1 MRSQRGSFVAKRH
14 DLQKRAMI
22 GKNLAHARAL
32 AGFSQSDVMRMV
44 WAEKNPTQKNRI
56 SEVES
61 GKSLPDAELLSEL
74 CQLYGVSADYICGL
88 SAEPEIDQT
97 AGRVG
102 MIYTG
107 LTEIAATATQQMV
120 ENLSR
125 ISASYIAAMPKPH
138 AMALLDAAKTVWR
151 DYGAVPHDK
160 IRQQYPDLS
169 QSLFEMFKITQEFDR
184 SQAINLT
191 GYELAL
197 DEVLQRNSN
206 DPRHF
211 IATDAIPRLKRYP
224 CTSLPSCSGRRRKRK
239 PTNQMQLEWPKRC
252 DIPMDNSE
260 D

>member
-1 MRSQRGSFVAKRH
+1 MAKRY
-14 DLQKRAMI
+14 DLTRRAML
-22 GKNLAHARAL
+22 GANLAHARCL
-32 AGFSQSDVMRMV
+32 AGYSQLDVMRII
-44 WAEKNPTQKNRI
+44 WQETGNQKNRI
-56 SEVES
+56 SEIES
-61 GKSLPDAELLSEL
+61 GKSLPDAELLSDL
-74 CQLYGVSADYICGL
+74 CRLYSVSADYICGF

-151 DYGAVPHDK
+151 DFSTEPHDK
-160 IRQQYPDLS
+160 IRQQYPVIS
-169 QSLFEMFKITQEFDR
+169 QSLFEMFKIAQEFDR

-224 CTSLPSCSGRRRKRK
+224 CVSLPRKRRSK
-239 PTNQMQLEWPKRC
+239 PDHQIALSWP
-252 DIPMDNSE
+252 DTVGENGE
-260 D
+260 